1 MMISYVAV
9 AIFLFCAAQHAS
21 ALCPNATICIVN
33 ENRTMAG
40 CHTVHRLSE
49 LSANQTSCR
58 SVNIYLTSGTH
69 ILDNNLTIANTVE
82 QTAIHGASTGQPS
95 IIECEENVGIRFSES
110 SDKVFLSNIIFS
122 HCVSHR
128 MVYDDVEDDLI
139 DIQAALY
146 FEWAAYT
153 LNNVGV
159 KNTNGYGLYAEMCTG
174 QIISNCNFSNN
185 TNHMKFNLPGF
196 GTVFVNMSET
206 SISDAKDTGVFITY
220 SRNSN
225 CNFSVICCQFFRNRN
240 GHLYA
245 GHDSLQVTDVT
256 NFIVIKNSSFTTT
269 EYEFGV
275 TIGINVGGIIQ
286 NSIFTSSTLKVYMA
300 ISVDITGCIFA
311 NNIDGIN
318 IEYLID
324 ASALVNRISIVNCL
338 VLNNT
343 GTGVMISFK
352 PLSISYVLW
361 INISHVTFYNN
372 SRALSVISMLIMQP
386 TGVHWIIISE
396 CNFTNHRILEDR
408 SQQRAILSVESSYA
422 VIIEKSSFRRNQ
434 GFRAECS
441 AIFLKRASLKLENVE
456 IRDNNCT
463 GITISDSESL
473 LTFINTVELI
483 RNQGL
488 QGGAMSI
495 LAKESHVGLSFI
507 GSSKLK
513 MINNTSHTYGGG
525 IYLANGC
532 HSGISSCFFELE
544 VFYTDSKVITFSGNS
559 ANYGGDLVFGGCLSH
574 CALGGTE
581 IVANRRNESNEFWE
595 IVKSENVMSPST
607 FVEYP
612 KKVSFCANV
621 SSSEKEYVQGFTCT
635 DSYTVSAYRGQIF
648 TVPLVAADEF
658 CAPSIALI
666 EASVNYNTESKL
678 PPPTLEHYMV
688 QQSKKYCEDFSFT
701 LSGGL
706 DQKTATIVFNIQ
718 RQFFL
723 NTPPVV
729 LTVHLNDCPA
739 GFDIDPKSGQCGCQ
753 GILESYKVQCQ
764 TNTYSV
770 KIPAQTW
777 MGKLEDG
784 RLAIQSSCNHCNT
797 NKETLLMNVTQGSD
811 DLCVTGRHGVMC
823 GACTSNYS
831 LKLGGYE
838 CADCSHSVYKSVLL
852 SVAFVIA
859 GIALVLMLLGLNLT
873 VSTGM
878 INGLIFYSNIVYLN
892 SDTLLPIAREGNST
906 HLQNTVRILSTF
918 QAWMNL
924 DFGLV
929 TCFVDGYDAYISTWM
944 QFIFPL
950 YIWLLTLII
959 VLASRYS
966 SKISKLTTSNTVSV
980 LATLLLLSYA
990 KLLKTSIDSSSF
1002 TDMKLLRDS
1011 SVYRVWTL
1019 DGNIPHLQGKHIP
1032 LFLMSLLVMF
1042 VYILPFTLLILLGP
1056 ALQAKSHYR
1065 VLNWINKLKPF
1076 LDAFYG
1082 PYTNRYRYWPGILL
1096 IDRVALLLI
1105 YAFYS
1110 LGYSPF
1116 KLMTVSVLVAVLPV
1130 CWILIGK
1137 TQSTSL
1143 YQKKVLN
1150 CLELF
1155 FLLNL
1160 TIFTVASIYHSHV
1173 TKNMT
1178 NQQGLATAM
1187 VGSVLVVFCGILAY
1201 QIYCLFTKFKMFR
1214 KIVQYIPAQ
1223 IKLRFNAGEVTPV
1236 PQTLS
1241 PQKTVDTSIKTT
1253 YSVIEM
1259 TKSTNEL
1266 REPLLTAS

>member
-1 MMISYVAV
+1 MISYVAV

-82 QTAIHGASTGQPS
+82 QTAIHGASSGQPS

-110 SDKVFLSNIIFS
+110 SDKVFLSDIIFS

-128 MVYDDVEDDLI
+128 MVYGNVEDDLI
-139 DIQAALY
+139 HIQAALY
-146 FEWAAYT
+146 FESAAYT

-159 KNTNGYGLYAEMCTG
+159 KNTNGYGLYAEYCTG
-174 QIISNCNFSNN
+174 QIINNCNFSNN
-185 TNHMKFNLPGF
+185 TNHVKFNLPGF
-196 GTVFVNMSET
+196 STAFVNMSET
-206 SISDAKDTGVFITY
+206 SISDAKGTGVSVTY
-220 SRNSN
+220 SRSSN
-225 CNFSVICCQFFRNRN
+225 CNFSIICCQFFRNRI
-240 GHLYA
+240 GLYA
-245 GHDSLQVTDVT
+245 RMLTRSTDVT

-269 EYEFGV
+269 ERFGAV
-275 TIGINVGGIIQ
+275 IQKNLGVIIQ
-286 NSIFTSSTLKVYMA
+286 NSNFTSSTLEVNAA
-300 ISVDITGCIFA
+300 ISVHITGCIFA
-311 NNIDGIN
+311 NNIDGIY
-318 IEYLID
+318 IEYLD
-324 ASALVNRISIVNCL
+324 ASALVNRMSIVECL

-343 GTGVMISFK
+343 GIGVRILFGT
-352 PLSISYVLW
+352 YDEFC
-361 INISHVTFYNN
+361 INISRVTFYNN
-372 SRALSVISMLIMQP
+372 SRALNAISILTTP
-386 TGVHWIIISE
+386 LTGVIKISE
-396 CNFTNHRILEDR
+396 CNFTNHRILEDG
-408 SQQRAILSVESSYA
+408 SQQRAILSVENIYSA

-441 AIFLKRASLKLENVE
+441 AIYLKSASLELENVE

-463 GITISDSESL
+463 GITSDSKSH
-473 LTFINTVELI
+473 LTLINTVELI

-495 LAKESHVGLSFI
+495 LAKDLGLRFTR
-507 GSSKLK
+507 SSKLK

-532 HSGISSCFFELE
+532 HSEASLCFFQFEA
-544 VFYTDSKVITFSGNS
+544 FYGSITNSNVITFSGNS
-559 ANYGGDLVFGGCLSH
+559 ANYGGDLVFGGCLSN
-574 CALGGTE
+574 CTLWMGGPTVNVD
-581 IVANRRNESNEFWE
+581 INRGNESNEFWE
-595 IVKSENVMSPST
+595 IVNYENVMSPST

-612 KKVSFCANV
+612 KKVSFCTNV
-621 SSSEKEYVQGFTCT
+621 SSSEEGYVQGFTCS

-678 PPPTLEHYMV
+678 SPPTLEHNIV
-688 QQSKKYCEDFSFT
+688 QQSKKYCEDFSFA

-723 NTPPVV
+723 NTPPVE
-729 LTVHLNDCPA
+729 LTVHLNNCPQ
-739 GFDIDPKSGQCGCQ
+739 GFEIDPKSGQCGCQ
-753 GILESYKVQCQ
+753 GILESYQVQCQ
-764 TNTYSV
+764 TSTYSL

-777 MGKLEDG
+777 MGKLKDG

-797 NKETLLMNVTQGSD
+797 NKETLLMNVTRGSD

-924 DFGLV
+924 DFGIV

-950 YIWLLTLII
+950 YIWLLILII

-966 SKISKLTTSNTVSV
+966 SKISKVTTSNTVSV

-1002 TDMKLLRDS
+1002 TDMKLLPDS
-1011 SVYRVWTL
+1011 SVYRVWIL

-1032 LFLMSLLVMF
+1032 LFLMSLLVIFM
-1042 VYILPFTLLILLGP
+1042 YILPFTLLILLGP

-1096 IDRVALLLI
+1096 IARVALLLI

-1130 CWILIGK
+1130 CWILIGE
-1137 TQSTSL
+1137 TQNRSL
-1143 YQKKVLN
+1143 HQKKVLN

-1160 TIFTVASIYHSHV
+1160 MVFTVASIYHSHV

-1201 QIYCLFTKFKMFR
+1201 QIYCLLKKFKTFR

-1241 PQKTVDTSIKTT
+1241 PQKTVDTSTKTT
-1253 YSVIEM
+1253 FSEIEM